1 MSEASAVPA
10 RGPNPPRENALV
22 SLAFNI
28 LIPVLALK
36 KLTEP
41 LGPATALIIALA
53 FPLAYGGWDL
63 LRTKKPNAMSI
74 LGLLN
79 TLITGGLALIGV
91 TGHWFAVKEAAFPLL
106 IGLFVF
112 FSATRK
118 RSAIELLFLNPQ
130 LFRLERLQ
138 ESVAAKNLEAR
149 FRGLMTS
156 STRWLAVSFF
166 LSAALN
172 LGLALMIFEPLP
184 LELAEADRQSKL
196 NEQIASMTQWSLLV
210 ILLPSMVFLM
220 TIFFVLVKK
229 LKGLTGLT
237 DDELLNLK

>member
-1 MSEASAVPA
+1 MSEVPP
-10 RGPNPPRENALV
+10 RGPNPPRENPLI
-22 SLAFNI
+22 SLACNI
-28 LIPVLALK
+28 LIPIFALK
-36 KLTEP
+36 KLSEP
-41 LGPATALIIALA
+41 LGPGWALIIALA
-53 FPLAYGGWDL
+53 FPLVYGGWDL
-63 LRTKKPNAMSI
+63 IKTKKPNVMSI

-79 TLITGGLALIGV
+79 TLITGGLALVGV

-138 ESVAAKNLEAR
+138 EAISVGNLEAR
-149 FRGLMTS
+149 FRHLMVN

-166 LSAALN
+166 LSALLN
-172 LGLALMIFEPLP
+172 LVLALAIFEPLP
-184 LELAEADRQSKL
+184 LELAELERQTRL
-196 NEQIASMTQWSLLV
+196 NDQIASMTQWSMLV
-210 ILLPSMVFLM
+210 ILLPSMAFLM

-229 LKGLTGLT
+229 LKLLTGLS